1 MHLNPIFSKKK
12 SCFRADFVC
21 RPHLPVI
28 IFRCKDSV
36 QTGTTLE
43 VLTNGAAAQSS
54 FIEPSGFAYG
64 QK

>member
-1 MHLNPIFSKKK
+1 MKGGVYRMLTLVLTEVI
-12 SCFRADFVC
+12 
-21 RPHLPVI
+21 I
-28 IFRCKDSV
+28 IFRCKDSM

-43 VLTNGAAAQSS
+43 VLTNGTAVQSS

>member
-1 MHLNPIFSKKK
+1 MKGGVYRMLTM
-12 SCFRADFVC
+12 
-21 RPHLPVI
+21 
-28 IFRCKDSV
+28 

-43 VLTNGAAAQSS
+43 VLTNGAAVQSS

>member
-1 MHLNPIFSKKK
+1 M
-12 SCFRADFVC
+12 
-21 RPHLPVI
+21 
-28 IFRCKDSV
+28 

-43 VLTNGAAAQSS
+43 VLTNGSAVQSS

>member
-1 MHLNPIFSKKK
+1 M
-12 SCFRADFVC
+12 
-21 RPHLPVI
+21 
-28 IFRCKDSV
+28 

-43 VLTNGAAAQSS
+43 VLTNGAAVQSS